1 MFARSNGLDNSMGK
15 VRSLLDRC
23 WRAITTE
30 TATARGRALLKDWLS
45 PEQRAQF
52 EATKSFEVVGCHTG
66 KRYCIEYGE
75 AANVFEIDEAG
86 CPVMGWCFLPKG
98 GLVAGDVML
107 AQKIALE
114 NDERAALLVAR
125 RFLVNI
131 RRRRHVATLRRRFY

>member
-1 MFARSNGLDNSMGK
+1 MMLEGLVSKRRDSRYRAGPSRDWIK
-15 VRSLLDRC
+15 VKNPKSAAMN
-23 WRAITTE
+23 RA
-30 TATARGRALLKDWLS
+30 KD
-45 PEQRAQF
+45 AF
-52 EATKSFEVVGCHTG
+52 
-66 KRYCIEYGE
+66 
-75 AANVFEIDEAG
+75 G

-131 RRRRHVATLRRRFY
+131 RRRRHIATRRRFY